1 MARPRKYKTAVPG
14 LSPYFDKRNNKVYW
28 RYRHPITGKNHGLGS
43 IDQKLAETIAAEAN
57 SRLARQQMEQMLS
70 LQEKIINDTGGS
82 STVSIFLNNYR
93 KIQQERYEN
102 GEIILN
108 PLYRFEE
115 DENSTLEKVSGTLKR
130 TENPLQNDFK
140 LRLAGIYE
148 DF

>member
-1 MARPRKYKTAVPG
+1 MKT
-14 LSPYFDKRNNKVYW
+14 
-28 RYRHPITGKNHGLGS
+28 
-43 IDQKLAETIAAEAN
+43 
-57 SRLARQQMEQMLS
+57 
-70 LQEKIINDTGGS
+70 EKS
-82 STVSIFLNNYR
+82 F
-93 KIQQERYEN
+93 
-102 GEIILN
+102 LN